1 MSYLVLARKF
11 RPQSF
16 EEIIG
21 QEHVTR
27 TLGNAIASGRV
38 HHAFLFCGAR
48 GVGKTTAARILA
60 KCLSCERAPT
70 PTPCNQCDACREITA
85 GTSVDVQE
93 IDGASNNSVD
103 DVRTLRESIRY
114 LPVRGKRKVYIIDEV
129 HMLST
134 GAFNALLKT
143 LEEPPPH
150 ALFIF
155 ATTEVHKVPI
165 TILSRV
171 QRYDFRLVPAARIA
185 AHLTEVLEREKIA
198 FDPGALLLVAREAA
212 GSVRDSLSLAEQ
224 VLAVAAGQPLTETLA
239 AEALGVAD
247 RGLILELGQ
256 AVLARDAAQALAL
269 VDGACARAYDVQHLA
284 LALLEHLRNLV
295 VQDPSALID
304 APTAELAALAKTA
317 QATQVGL
324 LEMLFDRLAK
334 IAQEMTESMLPRYV
348 FEVGL
353 VELCRVEPLEPVAQL
368 VDRLE
373 RLETRLLAGGA
384 LETGRMSGPLPG
396 GSRAEQPRVAARPVV
411 ESRPAAEPRPV
422 VAEPRPV
429 VAEPRPVVT
438 EPRPVVAEPRSVVE
452 PQPVAEPRPAAEPR
466 GPSRTASAAPSTSA
480 ARVADKP
487 ALPRPTDWPSL
498 AEAIFQ
504 RKPPLAVLLHGE
516 PVSYAPPEIV
526 VAFKG
531 ADIDQVRS
539 RLPEIKTLAS
549 DLLGCEVR
557 LEVREGAGEAPSA
570 MDLAEQTARAAV
582 EKRRQEALGHP
593 ARKLVADT
601 FGEVVFK
608 EPEVE

>member
-185 AHLTEVLEREKIA
+185 AHLTEVLEREQIA
-198 FDPGALLLVAREAA
+198 FEPGALMLVAREAA
-212 GSVRDSLSLAEQ
+212 GSVRDSLSLTEQ

-247 RGLILELGQ
+247 RGLIVQLGQ

-284 LALLEHLRNLV
+284 HALLEHLRNLV
-295 VQDPSALID
+295 VARVVQDPAALID

-317 QATQVGL
+317 QATQAGL

-373 RLETRLLAGGA
+373 RLETRLMAGGA
-384 LETGRMSGPLPG
+384 PEPGRPSGAFPG
-396 GSRAEQPRVAARPVV
+396 PSSSRAEQPRASRPAM
-411 ESRPAAEPRPV
+411 ESRPPAEPRP
-422 VAEPRPV
+422 P
-429 VAEPRPVVT
+429 
-438 EPRPVVAEPRSVVE
+438 VAEPRS
-452 PQPVAEPRPAAEPR
+452 PMAEPRSAPAEPRAAASPMTATAPPPMAEPRAAAEPK
-466 GPSRTASAAPSTSA
+466 GPRAAP
-480 ARVADKP
+480 VADKP
-487 ALPRPTDWPSL
+487 AAPAVRPKDWPSL

-516 PVSYAPPEIV
+516 PVAYAPPEIV
-526 VAFKG
+526 VAFKSG
-531 ADIDQVRS
+531 DIDQVRG
-539 RLPEIKTLAS
+539 RLPDIKALAS
-549 DLLGCEVR
+549 ELLGCDVR

-582 EKRRQEALGHP
+582 EKRRQEAMSHP
-593 ARKLVADT
+593 ARKLVAEA
-601 FGEVVFK
+601 FGSEVVFK